1 MQIHWYGH
9 SNIQVS
15 DGKATVCV
23 DPFFEGNP
31 LCKTDWKAI
40 SAPDLVLVTHDHGDH
55 AGQAL
60 EICQATG
67 AMLGCVVGTGA
78 RFAGAG
84 LPASQLFAGIG
95 FNIGGTV
102 EHKGIRVTMT
112 PAFHSSES
120 GVPVGYIVRMPSGF
134 TFYHSGDTCVFG
146 DMAIWGELYP
156 LDLALLPMGGFFT
169 MDARQAALACKMLK
183 PKTLIPL
190 HWGTFPLLAPGTEEL
205 KTELAKQASGCRLV
219 NLKPGDSAPIAL

>member
-23 DPFFEGNP
+23 DPFFEGNST
-31 LCKTDWKAI
+31 CKTDWKSI
-40 SAPDLVLVTHDHGDH
+40 PTPDLVLVTHDHGDH
-55 AGQAL
+55 TGQAR

-78 RFAGAG
+78 RFADAG

-95 FNIGGTV
+95 FNLGGTV

-112 PAFHSSES
+112 PALHSSDS
-120 GVPVGYIVRMPSGF
+120 SVPAGYIVQMPSGF

-156 LDLALLPMGGFFT
+156 LDLALLPVGGFFT
-169 MDARQAALACKMLK
+169 MDARQAAFACKLLK

-190 HWGTFPLLAPGTEEL
+190 HWGTFPLLAPGTDAL
-205 KTELAKQASGCRLV
+205 KTELAKQAPGCRLV
-219 NLKPGDSAPIAL
+219 NIKPGDTATL